1 MKVQAQPDLFN
12 DRPPPEP
19 PHGYPHEPGHRGV
32 FTQVAAA
39 KKIKRC
45 DGRLHRMIV
54 QHLLRLG
61 EGGATRQ
68 EIADSLNL
76 KLQTVCG
83 RVRELVLAGEIR
95 DTDATRGGGR
105 VVVVA

>member
-1 MKVQAQPDLFN
+1 MKQTADQRDLFSY
-12 DRPPPEP
+12 RPPV
-19 PHGYPHEPGHRGV
+19 EPGHRGV

-39 KKIKRC
+39 KKIKPC
-45 DGRLHRMIV
+45 VGRLHLMIV
-54 QHLLRLG
+54 EHLLRTPT
-61 EGGATRQ
+61 GATRQ
-68 EIADSLNL
+68 EIADTLNL

-83 RVRELVLAGEIR
+83 RVRELVLAGEVK